1 MVMHRVRALL
11 SVVMLVLVGIMAPWT
26 SSGVIGQQGTPDA
39 KSIPPMLAAWAE
51 AWSSG
56 DPTQMAALYTE
67 DGVYEEVPTGVVARG
82 PDEITA
88 FIADTYAAIP
98 DARVT
103 PRRGFQAEDWAVM
116 EADFSGES
124 AEGASFSIPFVVV
137 FELEGDKIV
146 RETDYFDLNALMT
159 QLDASGAAA
168 TPAA

>member
-1 MVMHRVRALL
+1 MIMRQIRTLL
-11 SVVMLVLVGIMAPWT
+11 SVVMLVLVGIMAPWA
-26 SSGVIGQQGTPDA
+26 SSGVIAQQGTPEA
-39 KSIPPMLAAWAE
+39 KSIPPLLAAWAE

-88 FIADTYAAIP
+88 FIADTYAALP
-98 DARVT
+98 VAQVT
-103 PRRGFQAEDWAVM
+103 PRRGFQVEDWAVM

-124 AEGASFSIPFVVV
+124 AAGASFSIPFLVV
-137 FELEGDKIV
+137 FEQEGDKIV
-146 RETDYFDLNALMT
+146 RNADYFDLSSFMA
-159 QLDASGAAA
+159 QLGAPPTA

>member
-1 MVMHRVRALL
+1 MHRVRALL

-26 SSGVIGQQGTPDA
+26 SSGVIGQQGTPEA

-88 FIADTYAAIP
+88 FIADIYAAFP
-98 DARVT
+98 NAQVT
-103 PRRGFQAEDWAVM
+103 ARRGF
-116 EADFSGES
+116 
-124 AEGASFSIPFVVV
+124 
-137 FELEGDKIV
+137 
-146 RETDYFDLNALMT
+146 
-159 QLDASGAAA
+159 
-168 TPAA
+168 